1 MKVEIYS
8 DVVCPWCYIGK
19 RRFQRALAE
28 LAGRAPE
35 DEVEVVFRPYQLD
48 PNEPAAPRPL
58 LESLRRKFGPQARA
72 MTARVSEAAR
82 GEGIE
87 IDWDRAVA
95 VNTLPAHRLL
105 WLAER
110 EAGPAV
116 QRALAERLFEAHFA
130 RGENVGDP
138 AALARLAG
146 EAGLD
151 PARAAAMLATDEGE
165 REVRE
170 AIAQARRLGITA
182 VPTFVFDGEYGV
194 QGAQPPEVF
203 REVFEELAARPAGP
217 AAPTGRDA

>member
-8 DVVCPWCYIGK
+8 DIVCPWCYIGK

-28 LAGRAPE
+28 RAGRAPD

-48 PNEPAAPRPL
+48 PNEPATPRPL
-58 LESLRRKFGPQARA
+58 LESLQRKFGPQARA

-82 GEGIE
+82 EEGIE

-130 RGENVGDP
+130 RGENVGNP
-138 AALARLAG
+138 ATLARLAG
-146 EAGLD
+146 EAGGGLD

-165 REVRE
+165 REVRG
-170 AIAQARRLGITA
+170 AIVQARRLGVAA

-217 AAPTGRDA
+217 AGRDA